1 MTFKIFCSKCN
12 EPVLL
17 TFDCINCSTQ
27 SENKYYL
34 SLINRCSKTKNICND
49 CPGQALVGKEV
60 NKNV

>member
-17 TFDCINCSTQ
+17 TFDCVKCSIQ
-27 SENKYYL
+27 SENKYCL
-34 SLINRCSKTKNICND
+34 GLINKCSKTKNICD
-49 CPGQALVGKEV
+49 SCPGQIFIGQEV